1 MRCLSEPPH
10 NLWQCVPVY
19 LAANSNARSNQI
31 IMITAQ
37 RTNNHHSRVCCRHHA
52 RSEDC
57 FSQNALFID
66 YGPEY
71 RYKPCLMFK
80 RRVNILDLFIH
91 HSSTVQIHGS
101 LSRKKPLH
109 LFWHTRR
116 STLAMQN
123 PGSLENAPKT
133 PSAYIIRLSPPQ
145 VPVESEGRRL
155 GVNG

>member
-101 LSRKKPLH
+101 LSRKSPSI
-109 LFWHTRR
+109 FFGTQEEAR
-116 STLAMQN
+116 S
-123 PGSLENAPKT
+123 PCKT
-133 PSAYIIRLSPPQ
+133 Q
-145 VPVESEGRRL
+145 VPSKMLQKHLARTLSVYLLLRYQLKARAAVS
-155 GVNG
+155 V